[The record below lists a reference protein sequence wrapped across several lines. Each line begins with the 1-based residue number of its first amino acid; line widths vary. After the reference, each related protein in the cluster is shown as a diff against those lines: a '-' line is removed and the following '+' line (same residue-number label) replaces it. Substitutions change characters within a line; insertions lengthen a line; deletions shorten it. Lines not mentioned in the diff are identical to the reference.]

1 MSGSYSIV
9 YVEDDP
15 GSQKVMRG
23 LVETLGFSIDLHIFE
38 DSSHFIPRVEALDPE
53 PDLFLLDIHVS
64 PLNGFDMLQ
73 ALRRH
78 DDFQG
83 KMIVALT
90 ASVMNEEV
98 KQLKEAGFDGILA
111 KPLKFQDFP
120 RHIQRILDG
129 ENLWA
134 IKR

>member
-1 MSGSYSIV
+1 MSKSYSIV

-23 LVETLGFSIDLHIFE
+23 LVETPGFPIQLHIFK
-38 DSSHFIPRVEALDPE
+38 DSIDFISRLEALDLP

-64 PLNGFDMLQ
+64 PLNGFEMLA
-73 ALRRH
+73 ALRAHNNFH
-78 DDFQG
+78 DR
-83 KMIVALT
+83 MVVALT

-111 KPLKFQDFP
+111 KPLKFQAFP
-120 RHIQRILDG
+120 HQIRQILAG